1 MRGPSRG
8 TAVVALA
15 RNLMKLHSAKLSAA
29 LIASSAALGIALCA
43 ALAHSQSEQQ
53 APDYRSNP
61 AALIEAYR
69 HVEVA
74 SVSDAMEQLLHE
86 KRYMSHNM
94 RPIFPARFAG
104 TALTVK
110 LVKQEGA
117 NSAAIN
123 GMLEAIDS
131 GGKDSVYVMQLEDG
145 ANIAGMGGLM
155 GTAMSVRGFAGA
167 VISGGVRDVAQLT
180 KIGFPVYST
189 GPVPSTA
196 VGHYRFAAMNAPVV
210 CDGVNVSAQDIIV
223 ADPDGVAV
231 VPRAKAVDVLLLAQK
246 LDNQEHSTLPLIE
259 KLHSIVEAVKQFG
272 RI

>member
-1 MRGPSRG
+1 MHSRH
-8 TAVVALA
+8 LP
-15 RNLMKLHSAKLSAA
+15 KLSAPVYIGCVAISVAICA
-29 LIASSAALGIALCA
+29 LF
-43 ALAHSQSEQQ
+43 AHSQAQRQ
-53 APDYRSNP
+53 TPDYKSDST
-61 AALIEAYR
+61 ALIEAYR

-94 RPIFPARFAG
+94 RPIFPTRFAG
-104 TALTVK
+104 AALTVK

-117 NSAAIN
+117 DSAAVN

-131 GGKDSVYVMQLEDG
+131 GGKDAVYVMQLEDG
-145 ANIAGMGGLM
+145 ANVAGMGGLM

-167 VISGGVRDVAQLT
+167 VIGGGVRDVAQLT

-196 VGHYRFAAMNAPVV
+196 VGHYRFAAMNQPIV
-210 CDGVNVSAQDIIV
+210 CDGVNVSPRDIVV

-231 VPRAKAVDVLLLAQK
+231 VPRARAVDVLLLAQK
-246 LDNQEHSTLPLIE
+246 LDNQEHSTLPFIE
-259 KLHSIVEAVKQFG
+259 KFHSIMEAVKQFG

>member
-1 MRGPSRG
+1 MHLRR
-8 TAVVALA
+8 TL
-15 RNLMKLHSAKLSAA
+15 KLSAA
-29 LIASSAALGIALCA
+29 LAAALFAIGLTTYTL
-43 ALAHSQSEQQ
+43 LAYSQ
-53 APDYRSNP
+53 APKQAADYGSDP

-86 KRYMSHNM
+86 RRYMSHNM
-94 RPIFPARFAG
+94 RPIFPTRFAG

-117 NSAAIN
+117 DAAAIN

-131 GGKDSVYVMQLEDG
+131 GGKDAVYVMELEDG
-145 ANIAGMGGLM
+145 ANIAGVGGLM

-167 VISGGVRDVAQLT
+167 VIGGGVRDVAQLT

-196 VGHYRFAAMNAPVV
+196 VGHYRFASMNTPIV
-210 CDGVNVSAQDIIV
+210 CDGVTVAAQDIVV

-231 VPRAKAVDVLLLAQK
+231 VPRSRAVDVLLLAQK

-259 KLHSIVEAVKQFG
+259 KLHSIVEAVKRFG